1 MQSRCISMSEFGN
14 VDVVTMSEREVS
26 EPQGSEVRIRV
37 EAASVSFTDIM
48 IRNGLY
54 PDVKKAPVVLGYD
67 FVGEIEAVGPDV
79 TRFSPGD
86 RVADLTIT
94 GSQTEYLLR
103 EESGLVPVP
112 GELEPAQAVVC
123 VLAYLTAYQMMFRVA
138 ELKEGDSFLI
148 HGGAGSVGS
157 AALDLARAFGISAY
171 ATASQAKHE
180 FVSSFGATA
189 IDYQHEDFV
198 KVVKQAHPDGV
209 PAVFDAIGPE
219 NFKRSYSVLS
229 PGGSLVIFGLLD
241 MALGRQKGGM
251 LATGLWYGL
260 SKLKR
265 DRRNAVFYIIT
276 RLRKQ
281 HPDWFQEDLTA
292 LFELLRQ
299 GRIAPVVADIVSFF
313 DIAEAH
319 RRIESA
325 EIRGKLVLDPRRR

>member
-1 MQSRCISMSEFGN
+1 MKSQCIAIQEFGPAEA
-14 VDVVTMSEREVS
+14 VTMSEREVP
-26 EPQGSEVRIRV
+26 EPRGSEVRIRV
-37 EAASVSFTDIM
+37 EAASVSFTDVM
-48 IRNGLY
+48 IRNGRY
-54 PDVKKAPVVLGYD
+54 PNVKKAPVVLGYD
-67 FVGEIEAVGPDV
+67 FVGEVEAVGPDV

-103 EESGLVPVP
+103 DEAGLVSVP

-148 HGGAGSVGS
+148 HGGGGSVGS
-157 AALDLARAFGISAY
+157 AALDLARAFGITAY
-171 ATASQAKHE
+171 ATASQSKHE
-180 FVSSFGATA
+180 FISSLGATA
-189 IDYQHEDFV
+189 IDYRSQDFV
-198 KVVKQAHPDGV
+198 ALIKGKHPEGV
-209 PAVFDAIGPE
+209 AAVFDAIGPE

-229 PGGSLVIFGLLD
+229 PGGSLVIFGMLD

-251 LATGLWYGL
+251 LAAGLWYGL

-265 DRRNAVFYIIT
+265 DRRHVEFYIIT
-276 RLRKQ
+276 KLRKQ
-281 HPDWFQEDLTA
+281 HPDWFQEDLSA
-292 LFELLRQ
+292 LFELVRH

-313 DIAEAH
+313 DVAEAH

-325 EIRGKLVLDPRRR
+325 EVAGKIVLDPRRR

>member
-1 MQSRCISMSEFGN
+1 MNSRCISIQEFGSA
-14 VDVVTMSEREVS
+14 DVVTMSEHEVPEPTGREV
-26 EPQGSEVRIRV
+26 RLRV
-37 EAASVSFTDIM
+37 EAASVSFTDVM
-48 IRNGLY
+48 IRNGRY
-54 PDVKKAPVVLGYD
+54 PEVKKAPVVLGYD
-67 FVGEIEAVGPDV
+67 CVGEVEAVGPDV
-79 TRFSPGD
+79 SRFTPGD

-103 EESGLVPVP
+103 DEAGLVSVP

-148 HGGAGSVGS
+148 HGGGGSVGS
-157 AALDLARAFGISAY
+157 AALDLARAFGITAY
-171 ATASQAKHE
+171 ATASQSKHD

-189 IDYQHEDFV
+189 IDYRLQDFV
-198 KVVKQAHPDGV
+198 EVVKQAHPDGV

-219 NFKRSYSVLS
+219 NFKRSYSVVA
-229 PGGSLVIFGLLD
+229 PGGSLVIFGMLD
-241 MALGRQKGGM
+241 MALGKQKGGM

-265 DRRNAVFYIIT
+265 DRRRAELYIIT
-276 RLRKQ
+276 KLRKQ
-281 HPDWFQEDLTA
+281 HPEWFQEDLTA
-292 LFELLRQ
+292 LFALLRQ

-313 DIAEAH
+313 DVAEAH

-325 EIRGKLVLDPRRR
+325 EVSGKIVLDPRRR

>member
-1 MQSRCISMSEFGN
+1 MKSRCISIHEFGTA
-14 VDVVTMSEREVS
+14 DVVAISEREV
-26 EPQGSEVRIRV
+26 PDPKGSEVRIRID
-37 EAASVSFTDIM
+37 AASVSFTDIM
-48 IRNGLY
+48 IRNGRY

-67 FVGEIEAVGPDV
+67 FVGQVEAVGPDV
-79 TRFSPGD
+79 TRFSLGD

-94 GSQTEYLLR
+94 GSQSEYILR
-103 EESGLVPVP
+103 DEAGLVSVP
-112 GELEPAQAVVC
+112 SELEPAQAVVC

-148 HGGAGSVGS
+148 HGGSGSVGS

-171 ATASQAKHE
+171 ATASQSKRD

-198 KVVKQAHPDGV
+198 QVIKSKHPEGV
-209 PAVFDAIGPE
+209 PAVFDAIGPD
-219 NFKRSYSVLS
+219 NFKRSYSALS
-229 PGGSLVIFGLLD
+229 PGGSLVIFGMLD

-251 LATGLWYGL
+251 LATGLWYGV

-265 DRRNAVFYIIT
+265 DRRNAVLYTIT

-281 HPDWFQEDLTA
+281 HPDWFEQDLTA
-292 LFELLRQ
+292 LFELVRN
-299 GRIAPVVADIVSFF
+299 GRIAPVVADIISFF
-313 DIAEAH
+313 DVAEAH

-325 EIRGKLVLDPRRR
+325 DVRGKVVLDPRRR

>member
-1 MQSRCISMSEFGN
+1 MNSRCISIQEFGSA
-14 VDVVTMSEREVS
+14 DVVTMSERAVP
-26 EPQGSEVRIRV
+26 EPKGRELRIRV
-37 EAASVSFTDIM
+37 EAASVSFTDVM

-54 PDVKKAPVVLGYD
+54 PDVKKTPVVLGYD
-67 FVGEIEAVGPDV
+67 FVGVVEAAGPEA

-94 GSQTEYLLR
+94 GSQAEYLLR
-103 EESGLVPVP
+103 DEAGLVPVP

-148 HGGAGSVGS
+148 HGGGGSVGS
-157 AALDLARAFGISAY
+157 AALDLARAFGITAY
-171 ATASQAKHE
+171 ATASQSKHE

-189 IDYQHEDFV
+189 IDYQQQDFV
-198 KVVKQAHPDGV
+198 QVIKSKHPEGV

-219 NFKRSYSVLS
+219 NFKRSYSVVS
-229 PGGSLVIFGLLD
+229 PGGSLVMYGLLD
-241 MALGRQKGGM
+241 MALGRQKGGV
-251 LATGLWYGL
+251 LATGLWYVL

-265 DRRNAVFYIIT
+265 DRRHAEFYIIT
-276 RLRKQ
+276 KLRKQ
-281 HPDWFQEDLTA
+281 HPDWFQEDLAA
-292 LFELLRQ
+292 LFELVRL

-313 DIAEAH
+313 DVAQAH

-325 EIRGKLVLDPRRR
+325 EVCGKIVLDPRRR